1 MIRLISLSA
10 SPILY
15 HILHADT
22 AISVLE
28 TNKFTLSASAG
39 TSAELDLHREHYYM
53 SMTRHNLG
61 RYSVTGASSN
71 NVILN
76 LNGTLLGQRYK
87 IKPLDYWGESFRK
100 AARGDYEAEDR
111 LLSDKPTVPNAS
123 KYITSIRAMI
133 GEDDGPSWKI
143 RDSNANRRIRKLLLA
158 AKKRN
163 IPVRLYKDRQAFL
176 MDDARKAVDWRSLN
190 LKSPEKASGYYRK
203 RTPDV
208 FAYGELYERTN
219 KKHLSENALY
229 ILERLLRNPLHQSVS
244 SFQNEIHNDRSS
256 KDERI
261 RNKVDSLISIM
272 RIEKMNANQ
281 FIAYLQDKWRK
292 L

>member
-10 SPILY
+10 SPVLY
-15 HILHADT
+15 HLLHADT

-39 TSAELDLHREHYYM
+39 TNAELDLHREHYYM

-61 RYSVTGASSN
+61 RYSVTGASAN

-133 GEDDGPSWKI
+133 GEDDGPSWKK
-143 RDSNANRRIRKLLLA
+143 RDSNANRRIRKLLLI

-176 MDDARKAVDWRSLN
+176 IDDERKAVDWRSLN
-190 LKSPEKASGYYRK
+190 LKSPEKASYYNRK

-208 FAYGELYERTN
+208 FAYSELYERTN
-219 KKHLSENALY
+219 KNHLSENAQYVLS
-229 ILERLLRNPLHQSVS
+229 RLIRNPLPQAVS
-244 SFQNEIHNDRSS
+244 SFQNEIHNSRSS